1 MTRADRIGTILD
13 DAAALALDWFARR
26 NSLAVDEKP
35 GRQFVSEADR
45 AVERAIRAS
54 IDRWFPGD
62 AVLGEEMGGEI
73 AGLTW
78 VIDPIDGT
86 SNFLNGLPLWG
97 VSIGLMD
104 GREPLLGAIALPALG
119 LRLVGGVDMPSLP
132 PPMTPPVPTIAVGW
146 NAALGEQ
153 DERRQIAAIRAAG
166 YETVGYR
173 CASASF
179 YFVAT
184 GALSGYC
191 EQGLSA
197 WDLAAGVALCGAANL
212 PVEVIW
218 GTSSAPLR
226 VTAGAAATIA
236 GLW

>member
-13 DAAALALDWFARR
+13 DAATLALDWFARR
-26 NSLAVDEKP
+26 ASLAVDEKP

-45 AVERAIRAS
+45 DVERAIRAG
-54 IDRWFPGD
+54 IARWFPDD
-62 AVLGEEMGGEI
+62 AVLGEELGGEI
-73 AGLTW
+73 SGLTW

-104 GREPLLGAIALPALG
+104 GHEPVLGAIALPALG
-119 LRLVGGVDMPSLP
+119 LRMVGGVGMPGLP
-132 PPMTPPVPTIAVGW
+132 PPIAPSVPTIAVGW
-146 NAALGEQ
+146 NAALSEQ

-212 PVEVIW
+212 PVKVIW
-218 GTSSAPLR
+218 GTSSVPLR
-226 VTAGAAATIA
+226 VTVGAATSVA